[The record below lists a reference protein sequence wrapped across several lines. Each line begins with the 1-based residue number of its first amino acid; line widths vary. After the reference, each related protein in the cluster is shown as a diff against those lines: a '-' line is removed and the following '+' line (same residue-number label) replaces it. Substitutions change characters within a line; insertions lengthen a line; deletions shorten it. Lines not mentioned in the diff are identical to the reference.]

1 MKILKFA
8 PPSGNDVTFMVNVC
22 ASRLE
27 TPSEASVASK
37 ICGQAAVVP
46 ETKSLQIETVE
57 VVGSGRQA
65 TLSPFTLKA
74 SNSTSPLEN
83 WNFTALEVKS
93 ASLPV

>member
-1 MKILKFA
+1 M
-8 PPSGNDVTFMVNVC
+8 
-22 ASRLE
+22 
-27 TPSEASVASK
+27 
-37 ICGQAAVVP
+37 P

-74 SNSTSPLEN
+74 LNSTSPLEN
-83 WNFTALEVKS
+83 WNFTALDVKS